1 MRLVR
6 NTAIRFAA
14 VMVCVIAML
23 LSATLTVIV
32 STITFFVA
40 PICIAAYAADFAWT
54 GNEKRSARW
63 EMTMYRTQSIFA
75 LPASAVIAI
84 ASSINDS
91 LRLKIR

>member
-23 LSATLTVIV
+23 LSAMLTVIV
-32 STITFFVA
+32 NTIALFVA

-63 EMTMYRTQSIFA
+63 EMGMYRTQSIFA
-75 LPASAVIAI
+75 LPAAAVIAI

-91 LRLKIR
+91 LRSKIR